1 MMNEPVQHSTAL
13 LEARNQRPYQGGVV
27 LFVQEID
34 RVRYCVS
41 DLQKAGFSGVGE
53 VWDITQVV

>member
-41 DLQKAGFSGVGE
+41 DLQKAGFS
-53 VWDITQVV
+53 VVAELLKNKKVV